1 MCALL
6 FRKTNPAASHY
17 FTSKPGVLK
26 PIEESNRA
34 GHSSLSAQTQR
45 KSSHANIFDIGN
57 HRLLS
62 LNLTRPFPMALG
74 EGKCKGKG
82 EILASG
88 ETRQKVPFY
97 NPRNAEKY
105 PLISQRKRKATL
117 SKGCKSKTL
126 MLVLL
131 SFLSTA
137 VFPAQ
142 PEYCLIIF
150 LQVMLQGS
158 LASWLKLTSDLF
170 DTLGLCYRIVAF
182 LHWRNHC
189 AASRENRDSN
199 GLFPSRNSAQ

>member
-1 MCALL
+1 MQGE
-6 FRKTNPAASHY
+6 RRN
-17 FTSKPGVLK
+17 
-26 PIEESNRA
+26 I
-34 GHSSLSAQTQR
+34 SLRGRQGKRYHFIIQEMLR
-45 KSSHANIFDIGN
+45 NI
-57 HRLLS
+57 LS
-62 LNLTRPFPMALG
+62 FP
-74 EGKCKGKG
+74 
-82 EILASG
+82 
-88 ETRQKVPFY
+88 
-97 NPRNAEKY
+97 
-105 PLISQRKRKATL
+105 QRKRRSTL

-170 DTLGLCYRIVAF
+170 DSLGLCYRIVAF

-189 AASRENRDSN
+189 AGSRDNRDST

>member
-1 MCALL
+1 
-6 FRKTNPAASHY
+6 
-17 FTSKPGVLK
+17 
-26 PIEESNRA
+26 
-34 GHSSLSAQTQR
+34 
-45 KSSHANIFDIGN
+45 
-57 HRLLS
+57 
-62 LNLTRPFPMALG
+62 
-74 EGKCKGKG
+74 
-82 EILASG
+82 
-88 ETRQKVPFY
+88 
-97 NPRNAEKY
+97 
-105 PLISQRKRKATL
+105 
-117 SKGCKSKTL
+117 

-199 GLFPSRNSAQ
+199 GLFPSRNSAQQHKNMDKWDCDFLQIDHMQDQWIGHIVVLPVLFTRIPSTQHIFDNVVSVQ